1 MASNH
6 ASYAKIGLTVVFGAA
21 AIVGALVYLG
31 GAGGSEERIY
41 AETYTDRSVSGLSV
55 GSAVNFRGVKVGEVK
70 EINFVGNKYV
80 GVDPMDARRIY
91 ILMSFR
97 KKDLGF
103 YAGKADHLVKAG
115 MRATVTA
122 SGITGLSRIELD
134 IVEDAAPAQTPSW
147 EPVNPYIPSAVSLL
161 ASFSDSATKVMN
173 QINAMDISA
182 AWSNVSAAVESLSR
196 ASESVMTTLETRR
209 ADIDRVVE
217 DFTESAASVRE
228 LTADLKRNPSLLVRE
243 RIPARLDE
251 TE

>member
-6 ASYAKIGLTVVFGAA
+6 ASYAKIGLTVMLGAA
-21 AIVGALVYLG
+21 AIIGVLVYLG
-31 GAGGSEERIY
+31 GAWGADDRVY

-55 GSAVNFRGVKVGEVK
+55 GSTVNFRGVKLGEVK
-70 EINFVGNKYV
+70 EITFVGNKYRCI
-80 GVDPMDARRIY
+80 DQRDARRIY

-97 KKDLGF
+97 KKDLGL
-103 YAGKADHLVKAG
+103 YAEKTDLLVRAG

-134 IVEDAAPAQTPSW
+134 IVENAPPAE
-147 EPVNPYIPSAVSLL
+147 EPTWKTEYPYIPSAVSLL

-182 AWSNVSAAVESLSR
+182 AWSNVNAAVESLSR
-196 ASESVMTTLETRR
+196 ATETVMTTLETRR

-217 DFTESAASVRE
+217 DFAESAASVRE
-228 LTADLKRNPSLLVRE
+228 LTSDLKRNPSLLVRE